1 LGEERETEAE
11 QQSTKKKT
19 MKTKQQNKQEK
30 KNSSELQSRSEQLS
44 GNNNSQ
50 TEKTLRTQNSELT
63 TAPAPEPEKTIN
75 HQPIEQPSTINPA
88 KRILP
93 YVNFQQR
100 EENRSLSTDKVLD
113 LLRRWMPQAYD
124 LAEVVGKWVW
134 ITFPEQPA
142 EQLRG
147 QLSQFG
153 FHWNNARK
161 CWQHPC
167 GQFTTEGSGADP
179 RQKYGSHFAADLKA
193 A

>member
-1 LGEERETEAE
+1 
-11 QQSTKKKT
+11 
-19 MKTKQQNKQEK
+19 MKTKQQTKQEK
-30 KNSSELQSRSEQLS
+30 KNSSELQSRSEQVS
-44 GNNNSQ
+44 GNANRQ
-50 TEKTLRTQNSELT
+50 TEKAPEKNQTP
-63 TAPAPEPEKTIN
+63 APAEAAPQK
-75 HQPIEQPSTINPA
+75 A
-88 KRILP
+88 ARILP

-100 EENRSLSTDKVLD
+100 EENRTLSTDKVLD
-113 LLRRWMPQAYD
+113 LLRRWMPAAYD

-167 GQFTTEGSGADP
+167 GQFKTEGSTQDP
-179 RQKYGSHFAADLKA
+179 RQKYGSFFAADQVA

>member
-1 LGEERETEAE
+1 
-11 QQSTKKKT
+11 
-19 MKTKQQNKQEK
+19 MKTKQQTKQEK

-44 GNNNSQ
+44 GNSNSQ
-50 TEKTLRTQNSELT
+50 TDKAPEKSQTP
-63 TAPAPEPEKTIN
+63 APAEAAPQK
-75 HQPIEQPSTINPA
+75 PA
-88 KRILP
+88 RILP

-100 EENRSLSTDKVLD
+100 EENRALSTDKVLD
-113 LLRRWMPQAYD
+113 LLRKWMPAAYD

-134 ITFPEQPA
+134 ITFPDQPA
-142 EQLRG
+142 EQVRG

-167 GQFTTEGSGADP
+167 GQFKTEGSAQDP
-179 RQKYGSHFAADLKA
+179 RQKYGSYFAADVKA